1 MSRIA
6 VRVEGLGKRY
16 HIGHAQERK
25 DTLREALA
33 SAVRAPRA
41 WLRRRHHERA
51 AQDETLWALRGLSFE
66 VQQGEVVGIIGNNG
80 SGKSTLLKV
89 LSRITEPTEGRAV
102 IEGRVGSLL
111 EVGTGFHPELTGREN
126 IYLNG
131 AILGMHR
138 HEIARRFDEIV
149 AFAEI
154 ERFLDMPVKRYSSG
168 MYVRL
173 AFVVAAH
180 LEPEILLIDEVLAVG
195 DAAFQKKCLGKM
207 GSAAREGR
215 TVLFVSHDM
224 DAILNLCPKA
234 LFLSGGRCAYLGDSG
249 EAIHRYLRS
258 VRPLESGVV
267 DLRSAPGREPYE
279 YPILTSVSTHRA
291 DSSVASQFY
300 TGDTLVLRVGYA
312 VREPIKA
319 PYCMAH
325 FVNDVGHRIMS
336 VNSMHDHC
344 EITLEHEGMLEC
356 RLHDIRLREGTYSID
371 LAIGRASP
379 VSQCMDYVES
389 ATTITVHLGD
399 YLGGGRLL
407 DHQGVMAQ
415 RSEWSSLGPPAP
427 VMDGVI
433 AGPREYAGARHREA
447 RHGG

>member
-1 MSRIA
+1 M
-6 VRVEGLGKRY
+6 
-16 HIGHAQERK
+16 
-25 DTLREALA
+25 
-33 SAVRAPRA
+33 
-41 WLRRRHHERA
+41 
-51 AQDETLWALRGLSFE
+51 
-66 VQQGEVVGIIGNNG
+66 
-80 SGKSTLLKV
+80 
-89 LSRITEPTEGRAV
+89 
-102 IEGRVGSLL
+102 
-111 EVGTGFHPELTGREN
+111 
-126 IYLNG
+126 
-131 AILGMHR
+131 
-138 HEIARRFDEIV
+138 
-149 AFAEI
+149 
-154 ERFLDMPVKRYSSG
+154 
-168 MYVRL
+168 
-173 AFVVAAH
+173 
-180 LEPEILLIDEVLAVG
+180 
-195 DAAFQKKCLGKM
+195 
-207 GSAAREGR
+207 
-215 TVLFVSHDM
+215 LFVSHDM

-258 VRPLESGVV
+258 VRPLESGLV

>member
-1 MSRIA
+1 M
-6 VRVEGLGKRY
+6 Y
-16 HIGHAQERK
+16 HIGHALERK
-25 DTLREALA
+25 ETLREALT
-33 SAVRAPRA
+33 SALRAPRV
-41 WLRRRHHERA
+41 WLRRRQQEHDA
-51 AQDETLWALRGLSFE
+51 KDETLWALRNLSFQVE
-66 VQQGEVVGIIGNNG
+66 QGEVIGIIGSNG

-102 IEGRVGSLL
+102 IEGRAGSLL

-138 HEIARRFDEIV
+138 HEITARFDEIV
-149 AFAEI
+149 AFAEV

-173 AFVVAAH
+173 AFAVAAH

-207 GSAAREGR
+207 GSVAREGR

-224 DAILNLCPKA
+224 DSILNLCPKA
-234 LFLSGGRCAYLGDSG
+234 LFLANGTAAYLGSAS
-249 EAIHRYLRS
+249 EAIHHYLQS
-258 VRPLESGVV
+258 VRPLQTGTV
-267 DLRSAPGREPYE
+267 DLRAAPGREAYE
-279 YPILTSVSTHRA
+279 YPVLTSVSTHRR
-291 DSSVASQFY
+291 DGTVASQFR
-300 TGDTLVLRVGYA
+300 TGDTIILRIGYA

-325 FVNDVGHRIMS
+325 FTNDVGHRIMS
-336 VNSMHDHC
+336 VSSMHDHC
-344 EITLEHEGMLEC
+344 DITLDRQGTLEC
-356 RLHDIRLREGTYSID
+356 RLDDVRLREGTYNID

-379 VSQCMDYVES
+379 VSQVMDYVES
-389 ATTITVHLGD
+389 ATTITVQLGD

-407 DHQGVMAQ
+407 DHQGVLAQ
-415 RSEWSSLGPPAP
+415 KSRWSTADQSPPLADTVITGPSRYG
-427 VMDGVI
+427 GV
-433 AGPREYAGARHREA
+433 PWREG
-447 RHGG
+447 

>member
-1 MSRIA
+1 MSRVA
-6 VRVEGLGKRY
+6 VSVEGLGKQY
-16 HIGHAQERK
+16 QIGHALEHT
-25 DTLREALA
+25 DTLREALT
-33 SAVRAPRA
+33 SALRAPRA
-41 WLRRRHHERA
+41 WWRRWRQERD
-51 AQDETLWALRGLSFE
+51 AQQEILWALRNLSFQ
-66 VQQGEVVGIIGNNG
+66 VQQGEVIGIIGSNG

-138 HEIARRFDEIV
+138 HEIAARFDEIV
-149 AFAEI
+149 AFAEV
-154 ERFLDMPVKRYSSG
+154 ERFLDTPVKRYSSG

-173 AFVVAAH
+173 AFAVAAH

-207 GSAAREGR
+207 GSVAREGR

-234 LFLSGGRCAYLGDSG
+234 LFLANGTTAYLGDSG
-249 EAIHRYLRS
+249 EAVHHYLQS
-258 VRPLESGVV
+258 VRPLQTGVV
-267 DLRSAPGREPYE
+267 DLRSAPGREAYE
-279 YPILTSVSTHRA
+279 YPILTSVSTHRPDGA
-291 DSSVASQFY
+291 VASEFR
-300 TGDTLVLRVGYA
+300 TGDTIVLRVGYA
-312 VREPIKA
+312 VQEPIRS

-325 FVNDVGHRIMS
+325 FTNDVGHRIMS
-336 VNSMHDHC
+336 VSSMHDHC
-344 EITLEHEGMLEC
+344 DIVLERDGVLEC
-356 RLHDIRLREGTYSID
+356 RLHDMRLREGTYSID

-389 ATTITVHLGD
+389 ATTITVQLGD
-399 YLGGGRLL
+399 YLGGGRLT
-407 DHQGVMAQ
+407 DHQGVVAQ
-415 RSEWSSLGPPAP
+415 KSEWSPVDTSLP
-427 VMDGVI
+427 VVGSVI
-433 AGPREYAGARHREA
+433 AGPSRYAGVSWHEE
-447 RHGG
+447 